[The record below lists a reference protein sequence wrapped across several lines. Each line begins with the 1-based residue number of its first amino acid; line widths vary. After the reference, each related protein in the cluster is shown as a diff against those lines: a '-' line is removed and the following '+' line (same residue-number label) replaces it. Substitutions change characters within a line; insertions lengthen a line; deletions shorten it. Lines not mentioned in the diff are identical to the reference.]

1 MTFSSLTNGHIAQFL
16 PYRLVKPLEVVQ
28 QELGVKNLLRLNAA
42 ENPFGVSPKVAKV
55 LREYQKKIC
64 FYPDTGAYFLKQKLH
79 SRFGY
84 GPNQIAVGA
93 DTQEL
98 LSLLIRAFL
107 NPEVKVIIPQFSSVN
122 LERSVQISGATIV
135 TSPIM
140 DDWTPD
146 LQGIVERIDA
156 HTRMI
161 LLANPTNPLG
171 AFSVYSDIWGMLS
184 QVPED
189 VLVVVDEEL
198 VDYIGQGY
206 RDLYEMLATYP
217 NLVLLRSFSHAYGL
231 ASLRIGYMLS
241 GEEINGIV
249 NVLRDPFNVSQLA
262 LDCATAAL
270 DDVTFF
276 NKVIHANDVE
286 RNRFYEFCAFYG
298 LTMINTKSCSV
309 TIDFGEQAERYYNAF
324 LQLGI
329 FTRPLSYLG
338 LRSLINISIG
348 HPKATDFLLAKLEKF
363 IIHDTQVAATSKSTS
378 S

>member
-1 MTFSSLTNGHIAQFL
+1 MVDFTSMVGGGIAQLL
-16 PYRLVKPLEVVQ
+16 PYRMGKPLELMQ
-28 QELGVKNLLRLNAA
+28 AQLKAPHLLRLNAG
-42 ENPFGVSPKVAKV
+42 ESPYGVSRKVREV
-55 LREYQKKIC
+55 LGRAEELLAR
-64 FYPDTGAYFLKQKLH
+64 YPDSGCYYLKDALKRLC
-79 SRFGY
+79 GY
-84 GPNQIAVGA
+84 ELNHITVGA
-93 DTQEL
+93 DSAEL
-98 LSLLIRAFL
+98 ISLLCRAL
-107 NPEVKVIIPQFSSVN
+107 VTPQVNVIIPQLSSLS
-122 LERSVQISGATIV
+122 LERSVQLSGARIIT
-135 TSPIM
+135 TPIM

-146 LQGIVERIDA
+146 LQAILDNIDNC
-156 HTRMI
+156 TRMV
-161 LLANPTNPLG
+161 LMANPTNPIG
-171 AFSVYSDIWGMLS
+171 AFSVFSDLKAFME

-206 RDLYEMLATYP
+206 RDIYELILTSP
-217 NLVLLRSFSHAYGL
+217 NLIVLRSFSHAYGL

-241 GEEINGIV
+241 CEEISGII

-270 DDVTFF
+270 DDVSFF

-286 RNRFYEFCAFYG
+286 RNRFREFCAYYG

-348 HPKATDFLLAKLEKF
+348 HPKATDFLLAKLEKL
-363 IIHDTQVAATSKSTS
+363 ILSDAQQSRLD
-378 S
+378 

>member
-1 MTFSSLTNGHIAQFL
+1 MDFSSLTNGHIAQFL
-16 PYRLVKPLEVVQ
+16 PYNLVKPLEVVQ
-28 QELGVKNLLRLNAA
+28 EELGVKNLLRLNAA
-42 ENPFGVSPKVAKV
+42 ENPFGVSPRVSAV
-55 LREYQKKIC
+55 LHEYEKKIC
-64 FYPDTGAYFLKQKLH
+64 FYPDPGAYFLKKKLQK
-79 SRFGY
+79 RFGY
-84 GPNQIAVGA
+84 DLNRIAVGA

-98 LSLLIRAFL
+98 VSLLVRAFL
-107 NPEVKVIIPQFSSVN
+107 NPEVKVIIPQLSSLS
-122 LERSVQISGATIV
+122 LERSVQLSGARIIT
-135 TSPIM
+135 TPIM

-146 LQGIVERIDA
+146 LQAILDNIDNC
-156 HTRMI
+156 TRMV
-161 LLANPTNPLG
+161 LMANPTNPIG
-171 AFSVYSDIWGMLS
+171 AFSVFSDLKAFME

-206 RDLYEMLATYP
+206 RDIYELILTSP
-217 NLVLLRSFSHAYGL
+217 NLIVLRSFSHAYGL

-241 GEEINGIV
+241 CEEISGII

-270 DDVTFF
+270 DDVSFF

-286 RNRFYEFCAFYG
+286 RNRFREFCAYYG

-348 HPKATDFLLAKLEKF
+348 HPKATDFLLAKLEKL
-363 IIHDTQVAATSKSTS
+363 ILSDAQQSRLD
-378 S
+378 

>member
-1 MTFSSLTNGHIAQFL
+1 MDFSSLTNGHIAQFL
-16 PYRLVKPLEVVQ
+16 PYNLVKPLEVVQ
-28 QELGVKNLLRLNAA
+28 EELGVKNLLRLNAA
-42 ENPFGVSPKVAKV
+42 ENPFGVSPRVSAV
-55 LREYQKKIC
+55 LHDYEKKIC
-64 FYPDTGAYFLKQKLH
+64 FYPDPGAYFLKKKLQK
-79 SRFGY
+79 RFGY
-84 GPNQIAVGA
+84 DLNRIAVGA

-98 LSLLIRAFL
+98 VSLLVRAFL
-107 NPEVKVIIPQFSSVN
+107 NPDVKVIIPQLSSLS
-122 LERSVQISGATIV
+122 LERSVQLSGARIV
-135 TSPIM
+135 TTPIM

-146 LQGIVERIDA
+146 LQAILDNIDNC
-156 HTRMI
+156 TRMV
-161 LLANPTNPLG
+161 LMANPTNPIG
-171 AFSVYSDIWGMLS
+171 AFSVFSDLKAFME

-206 RDLYEMLATYP
+206 RDIYELILTSP
-217 NLVLLRSFSHAYGL
+217 NL
-231 ASLRIGYMLS
+231 GYMLS
-241 GEEINGIV
+241 CEEISGII

-270 DDVTFF
+270 DDVSFF

-286 RNRFYEFCAFYG
+286 RNRFREFCAYYG

-348 HPKATDFLLAKLEKF
+348 HPKATDFLLAKLEKL
-363 IIHDTQVAATSKSTS
+363 ILSDAQQSRLD
-378 S
+378 